1 MTITEVQLSTKERF
15 DIAMRE
21 IRSAG
26 VVARRNIMTCCR
38 SCYDAGVAD
47 TQPIIWHYGGQGHR
61 LDFNEDLTGAAVY
74 FNHNN
79 LVGEDGTPTQQG
91 RAVVEHFETRG
102 FEVDWDG
109 TEAKTI
115 IIKFED

>member
-38 SCYDAGVAD
+38 SCYDAGVSE
-47 TQPIIWHYGGQGHR
+47 TQPIIWHYGGQGSR
-61 LDFNEDLTGAAVY
+61 LDFNENLTGAAIY
-74 FNHNN
+74 FNHDN

-115 IIKFED
+115 IIRFED